1 LFQRIGTPRIG
12 IEISDV
18 NTRIEPRNQKDGN
31 KKGKKKK
38 NIEKIGKPNRTPPI
52 LLQSFPNP
60 SKPIC
65 TWLTKNSLNNVPK
78 NQN

>member
-38 NIEKIGKPNRTPPI
+38 EYRKNWKTQQNPTNPPPVLPKP
-52 LLQSFPNP
+52 L
-60 SKPIC
+60 
-65 TWLTKNSLNNVPK
+65 
-78 NQN
+78 

>member
-31 KKGKKKK
+31 KKGYRK
-38 NIEKIGKPNRTPPI
+38 NWKTQQNPTNPPPVLPKP
-52 LLQSFPNP
+52 L
-60 SKPIC
+60 
-65 TWLTKNSLNNVPK
+65 
-78 NQN
+78 

>member
-38 NIEKIGKPNRTPPI
+38 EKKKRI
-52 LLQSFPNP
+52 
-60 SKPIC
+60 
-65 TWLTKNSLNNVPK
+65 
-78 NQN
+78 

>member
-1 LFQRIGTPRIG
+1 MSWIWETIYYSSPPQECLSRDPLHFTCKEINPAKLFQRIGTPRIG

-38 NIEKIGKPNRTPPI
+38 RI
-52 LLQSFPNP
+52 
-60 SKPIC
+60 
-65 TWLTKNSLNNVPK
+65 
-78 NQN
+78 